1 MTTKKYSSGNGKSVN
16 QIVTENIVNLIES
29 GKLTSWEK
37 PFKTYKRNIFS
48 KKDYSPLN
56 QMLLMFDETGSQF
69 YITPKQCMEHKI
81 DFSGVKT
88 HIVTF
93 YSTFEKPNKDDKS
106 KMDKKFV
113 LRYYRVIGVD
123 SLKESEEKTKLIEKY
138 AKDLIHLNNKAD
150 IDLEKALSK
159 IGFTVKPANC
169 AAYSPSLHEIYM
181 PSITSFVDDKA
192 YYKTLF
198 HEIVHWTGHKSVLN
212 RHDNKKYMFDGE
224 EKQNYSY
231 EELVAELGSA
241 MLSAFFNVD
250 DGANDLKNSAS
261 YLKGWASKL
270 KDDVNMIVS
279 ASGKAKKAVDLIL
292 SRMGYETKTEEEET
306 AQTA

>member
-1 MTTKKYSSGNGKSVN
+1 MTKGTGKSVN
-16 QIVTENIVNLIES
+16 QIVTENIIDLIES
-29 GKLTSWEK
+29 GKLTDWEK
-37 PFKTYKRNIFS
+37 PFRTYKRNILS

-93 YSTFEKPNKDDKS
+93 YTTFETPNKDDKS

-123 SLKESEEKTKLIEKY
+123 ALKESEEKTKLLERH
-138 AKDLIHLNNKAD
+138 ASALLNLNNKTN
-150 IDLEKALSK
+150 IDLEKALAK
-159 IGFTVKPANC
+159 IGFTVKPANR
-169 AAYSPSLHEIYM
+169 AAYSPFLHEIYM
-181 PSITSFVDDKA
+181 PSIVSFTDEKA

-198 HEIVHWTGHKSVLN
+198 HELVHWTGHKSVLN
-212 RHDNKKYMFDGE
+212 RHDDKKYMFDGE

-241 MLSAFFNVD
+241 MLSAFFSIG
-250 DGANDLKNSAS
+250 DGKDGLENSAS
-261 YLKGWASKL
+261 YIKGWASKL
-270 KDDVNMIVS
+270 KSDVNMIVS
-279 ASGKAKKAVDLIL
+279 ASSKAKKAVDLIL
-292 SRMGYETKTEEEET
+292 SRMGYESETSDAETVKT
-306 AQTA
+306 A